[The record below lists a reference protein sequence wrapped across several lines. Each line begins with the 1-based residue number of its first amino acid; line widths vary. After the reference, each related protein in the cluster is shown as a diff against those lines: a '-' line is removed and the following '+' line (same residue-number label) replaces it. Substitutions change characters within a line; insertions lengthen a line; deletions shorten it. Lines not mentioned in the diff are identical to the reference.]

1 MDTNFN
7 NGVIEMDTFI
17 FSKEFEDVLKRCI
30 LGVLEEFHTKK
41 TISGGQRGI

>member
-1 MDTNFN
+1 
-7 NGVIEMDTFI
+7 MDTFI

-41 TISGGQRGI
+41 TISGGQRGIRTLGQVTPTHP